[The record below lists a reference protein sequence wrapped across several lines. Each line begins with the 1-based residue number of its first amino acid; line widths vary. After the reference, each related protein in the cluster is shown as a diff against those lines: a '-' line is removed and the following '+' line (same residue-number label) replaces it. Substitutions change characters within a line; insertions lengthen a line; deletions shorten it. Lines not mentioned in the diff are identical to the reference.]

1 MSSNLHQAGV
11 KLLRLLG
18 RNAELVMDA
27 YLSGSLDETRQE
39 PALLKK
45 LTDNG
50 ILWRPEPD
58 EPLRLSRN
66 VRALLEEGL
75 KDERNRQINANVGSA
90 LATIKTLANHYR
102 EARASVDYSA
112 AEAYLADLTEHVFS
126 FTESLRYSIRVL
138 WGRINNEFGYVGSI
152 NAKIRENELAQSQVS
167 ELLNGLELFEFTE
180 LGEIAGDIRE
190 LRRLLVTMLQDT
202 LSDCTQELSV
212 VQGRLLELLGRF
224 RQIRGRTRLLKGWL
238 LYTDLHPDY
247 QVADHVAHKQVPVLF
262 NHAEAMLAP
271 ASVDVNN
278 SGQELQ
284 LMEMVARIKAIS
296 RDHLP
301 KRLQEHDVPVAVNP
315 QEDFDMPDN
324 PLKEAVDEYF
334 CAVIDSGRN
343 TSALEYLQQ
352 QQLSWDPESWL
363 YQVIGGFEGL
373 SEEHKRF
380 FALEP
385 LGEPHPLYSGNFII
399 RDVEVGL
406 R

>member
-18 RNAELVMDA
+18 RHAELVMDA
-27 YLSGSLDETRQE
+27 YLGGSVDEEKLE
-39 PALLKK
+39 PATVKK

-50 ILWRPEPD
+50 ILWRPEAG
-58 EPLRLSRN
+58 ESLRLSRN
-66 VRALLEEGL
+66 VRALLEDGL

-112 AEAYLADLTEHVFS
+112 AEAYLADLSEQVYS

-152 NAKIRENELAQSQVS
+152 SAKIRENELAQSQVS
-167 ELLNGLELFEFTE
+167 DLLNGLEMFEFSE
-180 LGEIAGDIRE
+180 LGELAGDIRE
-190 LRRLLVTMLQDT
+190 LRRLLVTSLQET
-202 LSDCTQELSV
+202 LSTCAQELSV

-224 RQIRGRTRLLKGWL
+224 RKIQGRTRLLKGWL
-238 LYTDLHPDY
+238 LYTDLHPEY
-247 QVADHVAHKQVPVLF
+247 EVADHVAHKQVPALF
-262 NHAEAMLAP
+262 NQAQPLMVP
-271 ASVDVNN
+271 AAVDVHNA
-278 SGQELQ
+278 QHEPQ
-284 LMEMVARIKAIS
+284 LLTLVANIKSIMRHAQPQS
-296 RDHLP
+296 
-301 KRLQEHDVPVAVNP
+301 AV
-315 QEDFDMPDN
+315 QQAQAVEVLADEAFDLPDN
-324 PLKEAVDEYF
+324 PLKQAVDGYF

-343 TSALEYLQQ
+343 QSALAYLAE
-352 QQLSWDPESWL
+352 QQLPWDAESWL
-363 YQVIGGFEGL
+363 FQVIGGFEGL
-373 SEEHKRF
+373 SDEHKRY

-385 LGEPHPLYSGNFII
+385 LGEAHPQYSGNFII